1 MRRSKNY
8 SLVAVIT
15 LCILLTLCVIPAMA
29 AEGEENKEISYAT
42 SYDTNVTVS
51 TDNYVTVLPE
61 VDTDKN
67 EDTDVA
73 SNEIIIKSDDM
84 TIDDADHL
92 REHRIPIYCE
102 GKASSFTIEFEMPY
116 FVEVSGIEIS
126 DNLKKPENAVSDY
139 SIDRNYIYVA
149 YSSPTDFEDEVLF
162 YVTFYLSEGT
172 LKDSGRIY
180 DYDMQFVNSSAEEVW
195 GYCDFGRI
203 TVDADIDVLM
213 GDANQDNEVNLEDV
227 MFILRYK
234 VHGDEISEYGFYAA
248 DIDGNGRVDMVDCQY
263 IQNYL
268 VGAID
273 SLENINGSTEEDKEQ
288 EDNVTDA
295 TCDHLPTYEY
305 SRTDATCNKEGYIIY
320 RCSCGENEITRTF
333 APTGKHA
340 YVDGKCLDCGAVE
353 GESDEGGSDA
363 PSTDSG
369 KTDAEDTTPDDEV
382 TETKTQ
388 KYTYKDETSY
398 FVLYDDG
405 TVEGTVREY
414 TADGVVTETAI
425 DGKWAIDDSNTI
437 TVYYGEY
444 KVAFVILA
452 ETGEFVRQ

>member
-8 SLVAVIT
+8 FLVAVIT

-42 SYDTNVTVS
+42 SYDTNVTVT

-248 DIDGNGRVDMVDCQY
+248 DIDGNSRVDMVDCQY

-268 VGAID
+268 VGKIS
-273 SLENINGSTEEDKEQ
+273 SLDDIGNNDEFVCNHETKIQIYEKE
-288 EDNVTDA
+288 A
-295 TCDHLPTYEY
+295 TC
-305 SRTDATCNKEGYIIY
+305 SSEGYIIY
-320 RCSCGENEITRTF
+320 QCACGKYENTEYF
-333 APTGKHA
+333 EATGKHA

-405 TVEGTVREY
+405 TVEVTVREY
-414 TADGVVTETAI
+414 TADGAVTETAI

-452 ETGEFVRQ
+452 ETGELVRQ

>member
-8 SLVAVIT
+8 FLVAVIT

-29 AEGEENKEISYAT
+29 AEGEENKDLSYDT
-42 SYDTNVTVS
+42 SYDTNVTVT
-51 TDNYVTVLPE
+51 TDNYVTDLPE

-180 DYDMQFVNSSAEEVW
+180 DYDMQFVNSSAEEVL

-203 TVDADIDVLM
+203 TVDANIDVLM

-268 VGAID
+268 VGKIS
-273 SLENINGSTEEDKEQ
+273 SLDDIGNNGEFVCNHETKIQIYEKE
-288 EDNVTDA
+288 A
-295 TCDHLPTYEY
+295 TC
-305 SRTDATCNKEGYIIY
+305 SSEGYIIY
-320 RCSCGENEITRTF
+320 QCACGKYENTEYF
-333 APTGKHA
+333 EATGKHA

-414 TADGVVTETAI
+414 TADGAVTETAI
-425 DGKWAIDDSNTI
+425 DGKWAIDASNTI

-452 ETGEFVRQ
+452 ETGELVRQ